1 MNAIFLFLF
10 LSAAVGLLWINPE
23 LFLPTLLDAAGD
35 SATLCVALLASYAV
49 WMGLMQVWEESG
61 ISRKISRLLRPICRK
76 LFKTNDEETL
86 QTISINLS
94 CNMLGL
100 GGAATPYGVRAAAL
114 LSKSPHPEYASCMF
128 FVLNATSLQILP
140 TSVVGLRA
148 SLGSGAPAD
157 IILPTFICTAV
168 STITAC
174 LLSWLFLHP
183 KRKHH
188 APKTNTLPTATS
200 PLFSSAFSF
209 NKGAGTR

>member
-35 SATLCVALLASYAV
+35 SATLCLALLASYAV

-174 LLSWLFLHP
+174 LLSWLFLRP
-183 KRKHH
+183 KQKQH
-188 APKTNTLPTATS
+188 AHKTTLFANATPPVS
-200 PLFSSAFSF
+200 CAYFSF